1 MRAIL
6 QDGVLPLRDQA
17 EAESI
22 LRACVHCGFCNATCP
37 SYQILGD
44 ERDGPRG
51 RIYLMKHMLEGGAMS
66 GLTQRHLDR
75 CLGCRAC
82 ETTCPSGV
90 QYTRLLELTR
100 PAVAERAPRPP
111 LQRLLRWALRKVIP
125 RPMLFSPLLGLGRLM
140 RSVLPRALRRLV
152 PRRPTAHYRAEPV
165 SMPRAGAGLLPGCVQ
180 DAAAP
185 QINQA
190 AEALLARMG
199 IALLRQGGTGCCG
212 AMALHMGAMDE
223 ARQAARRNI
232 DAWFPLLERGDISHV
247 FSASSGCSQVL
258 KDYGHLLRDD
268 AAYAQPAQRVA
279 EAVRDA
285 SEFLSAEAVG
295 RLAAMGPGMQGQR
308 VAWQCP
314 CSLQHGLKGQG
325 RVEALLEAA
334 GYALTPVRESHLC
347 CGSAGT
353 YSLLQPA
360 VSEALLQRKLAGLE
374 SPGVSMIATAN
385 IGCQLHLAKE
395 SGHPVRH
402 WLELIADA
410 AGCRVR

>member
-6 QDGVLPLRDQA
+6 QDGVLPPRDQA

-66 GLTQRHLDR
+66 DLTQLHLDR

-100 PAVAERAPRPP
+100 PAVAERAPRPVF
-111 LQRLLRWALRKVIP
+111 QRLLRWALRTVIP
-125 RPMLFSPLLGLGRLM
+125 RPALFSPLLGLGRLV
-140 RSVLPRALRRLV
+140 RPLLPHFLRRIV
-152 PRRPTAHYRAEPV
+152 PQRPATHYRTEPV

-180 DAAAP
+180 DVAAP
-185 QINQA
+185 QINKA

-223 ARQAARRNI
+223 ARQAARRNV

-247 FSASSGCSQVL
+247 FSASSGCTQVL
-258 KDYGHLLRDD
+258 KDYGHLLQGDL
-268 AAYAQPAQRVA
+268 AYAQRAQRVA

-285 SEFLSAEAVG
+285 SEYLSAEVVG
-295 RLAAMGPGMQGQR
+295 RLAAAGPGAQGQR

-325 RVEALLEAA
+325 RVEALLAAA
-334 GYALTPVRESHLC
+334 GYTLTPVREGHLC

-353 YSLLQPA
+353 YSLLQPT

-374 SPGVSMIATAN
+374 SPDVSVIATAN
-385 IGCQLHLAKE
+385 IGCQLHLAKASE
-395 SGHPVRH
+395 RPVRH
-402 WLELIADA
+402 WLELVADA
-410 AGCRVR
+410 AGCRAS